1 MEVLFT
7 VMGTPR
13 SVELPMLSISSLS
26 EKLNSTESENRMI
39 NGNVV
44 LLSNTRKRVGFF
56 DVLLSQKSKESSSV
70 RAHES
75 IAKALRNILR
85 SKINRFALLTMRS
98 CSGKIGLKTAT
109 ACWQK
114 ELYPD

>member
-26 EKLNSTESENRMI
+26 EKLNSTESENQMI

-44 LLSNTRKRVGFF
+44 HREGTSEHFKEAKSTDLL
-56 DVLLSQKSKESSSV
+56 
-70 RAHES
+70 
-75 IAKALRNILR
+75 
-85 SKINRFALLTMRS
+85 
-98 CSGKIGLKTAT
+98 C
-109 ACWQK
+109 
-114 ELYPD
+114 